1 MKILVVDDS
10 ATMRKIIMKAVKDV
24 GFSVEFAEAADGIE
38 GLEQLAKDE
47 FALVLSDV
55 NMPRMDGIQFARC
68 VRDQKAP
75 AATAVGDEDR
85 IRQVGNSV
93 PIVMVTTEGG
103 LEKVQQAMAAGASD
117 WLKKPFTSREL
128 REKIGK
134 YLG

>member
-10 ATMRKIIMKAVKDV
+10 ATMRKIIMKAVRDV
-24 GFSVEFAEAADGIE
+24 GFGVEFAEAGDGIE

-68 VRDQKAP
+68 VRDRKAL
-75 AATAVGDEDR
+75 AATAVGDKDLIKR
-85 IRQVGNSV
+85 IGNSV